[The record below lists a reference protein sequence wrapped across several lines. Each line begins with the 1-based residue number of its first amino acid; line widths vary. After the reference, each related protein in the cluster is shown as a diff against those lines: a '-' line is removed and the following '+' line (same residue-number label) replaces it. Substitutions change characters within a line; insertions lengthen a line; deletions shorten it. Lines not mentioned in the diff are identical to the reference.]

1 MCRTS
6 FMKHRYFL
14 LAILL
19 PLLVGCYR
27 GKCYQCRKFAFA
39 PDGNGTVYVGDQK
52 VCPEKDNI
60 YLVDPEPGDS
70 TDLWECEH

>member
-1 MCRTS
+1 
-6 FMKHRYFL
+6 MKK
-14 LAILL
+14 ILPSVSL
-19 PLLVGCYR
+19 LLVAFSLSGCYK
-27 GKCYQCRKFAFA
+27 GKCFQCRKFAPA
-39 PDGNGTVYVGDQK
+39 SNGNGTVYIGSQK